1 MAEVDMYKGIKT
13 VFNIALYGAP
23 WTETYYP
30 ENTST
35 EAALESRP
43 ESDWK
48 NFARCRQSTTD
59 VQTEEDQEDSFDA
72 PAKRRIRVPNTK
84 TTTRG
89 QTYEMERQ
97 TLAYIAMFNGVKDP
111 FSDETQTAIASGK
124 GLQIASTTNPRVK
137 MCLKEETYDDEQN
150 LLFTRYQYGYMLST
164 GQQVSDG
171 KLSRPTLQFEEE
183 ASKHNTLVIS
193 DYLKSLAT
201 PDEEV

>member
-1 MAEVDMYKGIKT
+1 MAEIDMYKGIKT

-23 WTETYYP
+23 WTGTYTP
-30 ENTST
+30 ENTDPS
-35 EAALESRP
+35 AALESRP

-48 NFARCRQSTTD
+48 NFARCRQATTD

-72 PAKRRIRVPNTK
+72 SAKRRIRVPNTK

-97 TLAYIAMFNGVKDP
+97 TIAYIAMFNGVKDP
-111 FSDETQTAIASGK
+111 FSEETQTAIASGK

-150 LLFTRYQYGYMLST
+150 LLFTRYQYGYMLTT

-171 KLSRPTLQFEEE
+171 KISRPTLQFEEE
-183 ASKHNTLVIS
+183 ASIHNTIVFS
-193 DYLKSLAT
+193 EYMKGLAT
-201 PDEEV
+201 PDAEA

>member
-1 MAEVDMYKGIKT
+1 MAEIDMHKGIKT

-43 ESDWK
+43 ESEWK
-48 NFARCRQSTTD
+48 NFARCRQATTD
-59 VQTEEDQEDSFDA
+59 VQTEDDPEDSFDA
-72 PAKRRIRVPNTK
+72 LSKRRVRAQNTK

-111 FSDETQTAIASGK
+111 FSDETQTAIVSGQ
-124 GLQIASTTNPRVK
+124 GLQIAGTNNPRVK

-183 ASKHNTLVIS
+183 ASVHNTLVFSEYMKNI
-193 DYLKSLAT
+193 AT
-201 PDEEV
+201 PPSV

>member
-1 MAEVDMYKGIKT
+1 MAEIDMYKGIKT

-23 WTETYYP
+23 WTDTYYP

-48 NFARCRQSTTD
+48 NFARCRQATTD
-59 VQTEEDQEDSFDA
+59 VQTEDDQEDSFDA
-72 PAKRRIRVPNTK
+72 PSKRRVRAQNTK

-111 FSDETQTAIASGK
+111 FSDETQTAIVSGQ
-124 GLQIASTTNPRVK
+124 GLQIAGTNNPRVK

-183 ASKHNTLVIS
+183 ASVHNTLVFS
-193 DYLKSLAT
+193 EYMKSIAI
-201 PDEEV
+201 PPSV